1 MGRFIDFRITV
12 DDENDPELGKKIVEH
27 LTYRKLQAK
36 KPVVWFIGGS
46 SGEGKSYTAI
56 KIMDIVNNLFGIDT
70 VEYLNEQLIYV
81 PIEYA
86 TKMNNIL
93 FSKDMKKVRA
103 IMIDEGRE
111 LLPAKLWYNFV
122 NQAIAD
128 INAMSRGVKSLLL
141 IIISQYFKDIDTSV
155 RRTITYYSKCYR
167 PLSGSKVSFT
177 PYTIWED
184 DRDIDNVKLRK
195 RHIRGYITIRGKR
208 PFLYIPN
215 RLWVTKPR
223 EELIEIYE
231 STMREK
237 KAAIIRRKL
246 ESILQA
252 IEKELAPKYEKIDYL
267 VNYYIERPDLLNL
280 FLERTENNRFVLRKE
295 FEKAHDLT
303 PSERA
308 EFKRRLLDKL
318 AEKGLAGG
326 KK

>member
-1 MGRFIDFRITV
+1 MHPRNAYIRLNYFYNETMGRFIDFRITV

-184 DRDIDNVKLRK
+184 DRDIDGSRK
-195 RHIRGYITIRGKR
+195 DMGCYPYLHEYDTKHFSPGWQWPSFPVLTNDGTYSGTHDPLTGE
-208 PFLYIPN
+208 LYQ
-215 RLWVTKPR
+215 
-223 EELIEIYE
+223 
-231 STMREK
+231 
-237 KAAIIRRKL
+237 
-246 ESILQA
+246 QA
-252 IEKELAPKYEKIDYL
+252 
-267 VNYYIERPDLLNL
+267 
-280 FLERTENNRFVLRKE
+280 
-295 FEKAHDLT
+295 
-303 PSERA
+303 
-308 EFKRRLLDKL
+308 
-318 AEKGLAGG
+318 
-326 KK
+326 